1 MKADKDI
8 LIVGGSGLIGQKI
21 ADDLANDYP
30 DRIIIAGRD
39 VEKATRLAAK
49 LGRGIRARYIDV
61 NDRCSVDTA
70 LQGVG
75 IVMGCV
81 TQRETP
87 HLLLASI
94 THGCGYTD
102 IAPMWMHKN
111 PPTAAMEAEAVK
123 NGARIIF
130 GAGHVPGISS
140 ILARMGADHV
150 GPVDTV
156 VSTWLGSAGDNFGPN
171 SRENLQ
177 EEFTTPFET
186 TINKEKVLVWPFTR
200 PQKVGFAP
208 PIGQVTA
215 YLIPFA
221 DQLYYPK
228 SLGAS
233 TAIAQLAFLPQWPIR
248 VMSALLPFVRGT
260 MSRRQQQHRT
270 TGGIS
275 GLLIRLKR
283 KYKGLDWWGVHVEV
297 RGARGIYRASVQ
309 AHGQAQGVAVSA
321 LAFLRALI
329 EGEVDQAG
337 IWGAEQIVPIDPFLK
352 RLAAHG
358 LVPTVKVIEPAYS

>member
-39 VEKATRLAAK
+39 VEKASRLATE
-49 LGRGIRARYIDV
+49 LGRGVRARYIDV
-61 NDRCSVDTA
+61 NDRFSVDTA

-75 IVMGCV
+75 IVMSCV

-94 THGCGYTD
+94 AHGCGYTD

-111 PPTAAMEAEAVK
+111 PPTVAMEAEAVK

-140 ILARMGADHV
+140 ILARMGADRV
-150 GPVDTV
+150 GPVDSV
-156 VSTWLGSAGDNFGPN
+156 VSTWLGSAGDDFGPN

-177 EEFTTPFET
+177 EEFTTPFKT

-228 SLGAS
+228 TLGAS

-248 VMSALLPFVRGT
+248 VMSALLPFVRGAMT
-260 MSRRQQQHRT
+260 RRQHGS

-275 GLLIRLKR
+275 GLLTSLKR

-309 AHGQAQGVAVSA
+309 AHGQAQGVALSA

-358 LVPTVKVIEPAYS
+358 LIPTVKVIEPAYR